1 VSLEQHLAGFARELR
16 AAGVR
21 VALSDELD
29 ALAGLGRVDL
39 LDVEEVRWA
48 LRCTL
53 KIRARDAA
61 AFERLFARWWRPSAN
76 ADAAA
81 AMASLTNPSPG
92 GARPA
97 PRVRPAPEI
106 VPDEDAEPGWT
117 REAMLVRKPFDRC
130 DERDLAQMEPIIQ
143 RLAARLAT
151 RRSRRLVPTP
161 GRGKP
166 DPRRSLRRALST
178 GGELLRLARRARP
191 VEAPRLVF
199 LCDTSGSM
207 GGCARFLLAFARALA
222 KVAGGTEVFV
232 FNTALARVTPQ
243 LSSGNLALA
252 LARLEQ
258 AVPDW
263 AGGTRIGECLGAF
276 ADRHLAELVDS
287 RTVVIILSD
296 GLDRGEPERVAA
308 AMRRIAARARRV
320 LWLNPLTADPRY
332 EPTARGMAAAL
343 PYIDR
348 LAPVS
353 DLETLERLVPQLSI

>member
-1 VSLEQHLAGFARELR
+1 VSLAAHLAGFARELR

-21 VALSDELD
+21 VALADELD
-29 ALAGLGRVDL
+29 ALAGLARVEL
-39 LDVEEVRWA
+39 LDVDEVRWA

-53 KIRARDAA
+53 KIRARDVA
-61 AFERLFARWWRPSAN
+61 AFERLFARWWRPSEN
-76 ADAAA
+76 AAA
-81 AMASLTNPSPG
+81 AEAMASLTAEAPG

-97 PRVRPAPEI
+97 PRVRPTPEI

-117 REAMLVRKPFDRC
+117 REAMLVRKPFDHC
-130 DERDLAQMEPIIQ
+130 DERDLARMEPLIHA
-143 RLAARLAT
+143 LAQRLAT
-151 RRSRRLVPTP
+151 RRSRRLVPTW
-161 GRGKP
+161 GRGRP
-166 DPRRSLRRALST
+166 DPRRSLRRALAT
-178 GGELLRLARRARP
+178 GGELVRLARRVRP
-191 VEAPRLVF
+191 VETPRLVF

-222 KVAGGTEVFV
+222 RVAATEVFV

-252 LARLEQ
+252 LARLEA

-287 RTVVIILSD
+287 RTVVIVLSD
-296 GLDRGEPERVAA
+296 GLDRGDPQLVAA
-308 AMRRIAARARRV
+308 AMRRIAVRARRV
-320 LWLNPLTADPRY
+320 LWLNPLLADARY

-343 PYIDR
+343 PYVDR
-348 LAPVS
+348 LAPVH
-353 DLETLERLVPQLSI
+353 DLETLERLVPQLSM